1 MLSLA
6 DLARVPDALPAVLL
20 VGNLFRRVPIVSLFG
35 AFPVTRLNAA
45 GDSEFVQYFR
55 GTALSERVSHQ
66 QSCHL
71 LCAARQDAKRMLAA
85 GEAKAEQIGTPTIL
99 RSSMQEGTW
108 SSIAHEVN
116 QPLAGMLTNANASLR
131 WLAGDLPHLAEARQA
146 IRRIIRDGNRAGDER
161 SHRGSARTVCQF
173 AESYWTSR

>member
-1 MLSLA
+1 MTITSGMFKAGLDFPDFQLSTLQTRTGSSIAEAIQARGLRGSLGKYIGNMLSLA
-6 DLARVPDALPAVLL
+6 DLARVLDALPAVLL

-85 GEAKAEQIGTPTIL
+85 GEAKAEQIGIPYDIAVVDAGGHL
-99 RSSMQEGTW
+99 VVNRPRSQPAVSR
-108 SSIAHEVN
+108 HVN
-116 QPLAGMLTNANASLR
+116 
-131 WLAGDLPHLAEARQA
+131 
-146 IRRIIRDGNRAGDER
+146 
-161 SHRGSARTVCQF
+161 
-173 AESYWTSR
+173 